1 MRVATVFWGSEPAEG
16 GGHTFGESLSRALRE
31 VAPESRHE
39 FVYYEAGAG
48 ATTAPDVRRIPS
60 SLFARYLRAAIYL
73 VRDVLDYT
81 GLPRGRLR
89 TWFERSLADQRVD
102 VVWFATTYTERCD
115 HPFVFTVFDVEHARQ
130 PWFPE
135 VGALGEWER
144 RDRHFSR
151 YIRKATRVI
160 VPNEAGREQI
170 VHHFR
175 INPERI
181 LCLAHPTP
189 AFARDAG
196 RREPM
201 PRARVDTLGVSGRY
215 LLYPAQF
222 WAHKNH
228 ATLFESLAGL
238 AQDGREPY
246 ALVLVGS
253 DKDGQLGHVHALVRD
268 MGIAELVHFLG
279 FVESDD
285 LVALYQH
292 AHALTYLSFF
302 GPENLPPLE
311 AFALGCPVV
320 AADVPG
326 AREQLGDA
334 AILVPPT
341 EPALVVDAV
350 RRLEEPA
357 FRNGLIELG
366 RQRAEV
372 RTPEAYVRGVVNF
385 LDEFEGTRRSWA

>member
-1 MRVATVFWGSEPAEG
+1 MCTA
-16 GGHTFGESLSRALRE
+16 SRAH
-31 VAPESRHE
+31 ASR
-39 FVYYEAGAG
+39 
-48 ATTAPDVRRIPS
+48 
-60 SLFARYLRAAIYL
+60 RYRRAAIYL
-73 VRDVLDYT
+73 CATSCDYT
-81 GLPRGRLR
+81 GLPRRRLR
-89 TWFERSLADQRVD
+89 TWFERSLAKQRVD
-102 VVWFATTYTERCD
+102 LVWFATTYAERCD

-160 VPNEAGREQI
+160 VPNEAGRDQI

-175 INPERI
+175 INPERV

-189 AFARDAG
+189 AFARDADSAS
-196 RREPM
+196 PL
-201 PRARVDTLGVSGRY
+201 PRARVERWASAVAISSTRRSSGRTRITRRSSRRSRSSRRTV
-215 LLYPAQF
+215 
-222 WAHKNH
+222 
-228 ATLFESLAGL
+228 ATRTSSCSSGPT
-238 AQDGREPY
+238 R
-246 ALVLVGS
+246 
-253 DKDGQLGHVHALVRD
+253 GQLAHVHALARD
-268 MGIAELVHFLG
+268 AGIAELVHFLG
-279 FVESDD
+279 FVETDD

-334 AILVPPT
+334 ALLVPPT
-341 EPALVVDAV
+341 DPALVEEAV

-357 FRNGLIELG
+357 FRTELVELG
-366 RQRAEV
+366 RAASRA
-372 RTPEAYVRGVVNF
+372 ADSGGVCPRCPDF
-385 LDEFEGTRRSWA
+385 LDEFELTRRSWA

>member
-1 MRVATVFWGSEPAEG
+1 VRVAAVFWGSEPAEG
-16 GGHTFGESLSRALRE
+16 GGHTFGESLFQAVRQIAG
-31 VAPESRHE
+31 ESQHE
-39 FVYYEAGAG
+39 FVYYEAG
-48 ATTAPDVRRIPS
+48 VRKAASPEVNRIPS
-60 SLFARYLRAAIYL
+60 SLFSRYLRAAIYL

-81 GLPRGRLR
+81 GLPRRRLR
-89 TWFERSLADQRVD
+89 TWFERSLAVQRVD
-102 VVWFATTYTERCD
+102 LVWFATTYAERCD

-151 YIRKATRVI
+151 YIRRATRVI
-160 VPNEAGREQI
+160 VPNEAGREQL

-175 INPERI
+175 VDPERV
-181 LCLAHPTP
+181 LCLPHPVP
-189 AFARDAG
+189 AFAREAG
-196 RREPM
+196 QREPL
-201 PRARVDTLGVSGRY
+201 PRARVDALGVRRRY

-228 ATLFESLAGL
+228 ATLLEVLALLAREGGEPYELVLAG
-238 AQDGREPY
+238 
-246 ALVLVGS
+246 S
-253 DKDGQLGHVHALVRD
+253 DRGGQLAHVRTLAHDA
-268 MGIAELVHFLG
+268 GIEELVHFLG
-279 FVESDD
+279 FVETED

-292 AHALTYLSFF
+292 AHALTYVSFF

-334 AILVPPT
+334 ALFVPPT
-341 EPALVVDAV
+341 DSTLVVEAV
-350 RRLEEPA
+350 RRLEESA
-357 FRNGLIELG
+357 VRTGLVGLG
-366 RQRAEV
+366 KQRAAE
-372 RTPEAYVRGVVNF
+372 RTPESYVRDVVSF
-385 LDEFEGTRRSWA
+385 LDGFEVTRRSWA